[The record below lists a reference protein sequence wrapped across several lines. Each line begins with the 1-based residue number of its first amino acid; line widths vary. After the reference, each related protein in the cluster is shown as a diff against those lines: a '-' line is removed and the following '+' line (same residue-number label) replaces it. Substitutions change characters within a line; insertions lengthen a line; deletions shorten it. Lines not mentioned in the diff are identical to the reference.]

1 MVEID
6 ALVRHAL
13 CDLLTEQYKPCDH
26 LVSWKGDVD
35 RLESKLNIT
44 TRVKTNGGAG
54 TQFRYDTAPLYSRY
68 KFVLALNN
76 ALWEGYMTE
85 KEINPYLAQSVAI
98 VGTPDYHKMAN
109 VNRVVHCNIP
119 QNVLVDAGRWARGN
133 SFMPFN
139 TTPDDWKRDPA
150 IQPIPFDLKDDT
162 DLLQFAKDKFAK
174 VLQPCIDEIKRLDQD
189 DEAYVQKLIEPFI
202 LKYENSLFDGTYV
215 AKGILQWLLVMGS
228 PIMIGLESSLQGIH
242 IDYQSENKLNV

>member
-1 MVEID
+1 M
-6 ALVRHAL
+6 VRHAL

-44 TRVKTNGGAG
+44 TRDPGTNGGG
-54 TQFRYDTAPLYSRY
+54 QFRYDTAPLYSRY

-76 ALWEGYMTE
+76 ALWQGYMTE
-85 KEINPYLAQSVAI
+85 KEINPYLAQSVAV

-109 VNRVVHCNIP
+109 VDRVVHCNIP
-119 QNVLVDAGRWARGN
+119 QNVLVDAGRWAKGN

-139 TTPDDWKRDPA
+139 TTPDDWKRDPT
-150 IQPIPFDLKDDT
+150 IQPIPFVLENDE
-162 DLLQFAKDKFAK
+162 DLLQFAKNKFSKA
-174 VLQPCIDEIKRLDQD
+174 LQPCIDEIKRLDQD
-189 DEAYVQKLIEPFI
+189 DEAYVQKLMQPYL

-215 AKGILQWLLVMGS
+215 AKGILQWLLTMGS
-228 PIMIGLESSLQGIH
+228 PLMIGLESRLQRIH
-242 IDYQSENKLNV
+242 IDDQSENKL